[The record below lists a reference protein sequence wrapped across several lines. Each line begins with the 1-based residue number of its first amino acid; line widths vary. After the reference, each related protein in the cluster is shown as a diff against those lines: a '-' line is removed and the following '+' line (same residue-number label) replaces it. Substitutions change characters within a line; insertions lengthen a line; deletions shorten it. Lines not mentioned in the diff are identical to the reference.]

1 MALTNLNIPAQESDY
16 LLALESRLQANID
29 VEKGRVTTANTNITT
44 ANTNIGLK
52 AAKTQPAF
60 TAVTPFTNGW
70 VAGSSAPG
78 YFKDEFGIVHL
89 RGAIKSGTTS
99 VAAFTLPTGYR
110 PAVTVVFPVIDG
122 GNLVA
127 QCSVDTAGLV
137 VLWTTTA
144 NANGFNL
151 APVQFKV

>member
-1 MALTNLNIPAQESDY
+1 MPLTHLNRPAQEADN
-16 LLALESRLQANID
+16 LAAIEARLQANID
-29 VEKGRVTTANTNITT
+29 TEKARITTANTNIT
-44 ANTNIGLK
+44 GK
-52 AAKTQPAF
+52 ASKTQPAF
-60 TAVTPFTNGW
+60 TNATPLTNGW

-99 VAAFTLPTGYR
+99 VTAFVLPSGYR
-110 PAVTVVFPVIDG
+110 PAVTCVFPVIDG
-122 GNLVA
+122 ANLVA
-127 QCSVDTAGLV
+127 QCSVDTAGNV
-137 VLWTTTA
+137 VIWTTTS

>member
-1 MALTNLNIPAQESDY
+1 MTLTHMNMPAQDSDIIV
-16 LLALESRLQANID
+16 ALQAEIA
-29 VEKGRVTTANTNITT
+29 VERGLVTT

-52 AAKTQPAF
+52 AAKTQPSF
-60 TAVTPFTNGW
+60 TTATPLTNAW

-99 VAAFTLPTGYR
+99 VAAFVLPSGNR
-110 PAVTVVFPVIDG
+110 PAVTCVFPVIDG
-122 GNLVA
+122 ANLVA
-127 QCSVDTAGLV
+127 QCSVDTAGNV
-137 VLWTTTA
+137 VIWTTTA
-144 NANGFNL
+144 NAQGFNL

>member
-1 MALTNLNIPAQESDY
+1 MALTHMNRPAQESDIIE
-16 LLALESRLQANID
+16 ALQAEIA
-29 VEKGRVTTANTNITT
+29 VERGRVTSANTSIT
-44 ANTNIGLK
+44 GK

-60 TAVTPFTNGW
+60 TNATLANGW

-99 VAAFTLPTGYR
+99 VAAFVLPSGYR
-110 PAVTVVFPVIDG
+110 PAVTCVFPVIDG
-122 GNLVA
+122 ANLVA
-127 QCSVDTAGLV
+127 QCSVDTAGNV
-137 VLWTTTA
+137 VIWTTTS

>member
-1 MALTNLNIPAQESDY
+1 MSLTHMNQPAQQTEE
-16 LLALESRLQANID
+16 LLAMERRLQANIET
-29 VEKGRVTTANTNITT
+29 EKGRITT

-60 TAVTPFTNGW
+60 TNATPLTNSW

-99 VAAFTLPTGYR
+99 VAAFTLPSGHR
-110 PAVTVVFPVIDG
+110 PAVTCVFPVIDG
-122 GNLVA
+122 ANLVA
-127 QCSVDTAGLV
+127 QCSVDTAGNV
-137 VLWTTTA
+137 VIWTTTT

-151 APVQFKV
+151 APIQFKV

>member
-1 MALTNLNIPAQESDY
+1 MPLTHLNRPAQEADN
-16 LLALESRLQANID
+16 LAAIEARLQANID
-29 VEKGRVTTANTNITT
+29 TEKARITT
-44 ANTNIGLK
+44 ANNNIGLK

-60 TAVTPFTNGW
+60 TNATPLTNSW

-99 VAAFTLPTGYR
+99 VAAFVLPSGYR
-110 PAVTVVFPVIDG
+110 PAVTCVFPVIDG
-122 GNLVA
+122 ANLVA
-127 QCSVDTAGLV
+127 QCSVDTAGNV
-137 VLWTTTA
+137 VIWTTTS

>member
-1 MALTNLNIPAQESDY
+1 MPLSHYNRPGQEGEIIDALKAEIA
-16 LLALESRLQANID
+16 
-29 VEKGRVTTANTNITT
+29 VERGRVTAANTSIT
-44 ANTNIGLK
+44 GK
-52 AAKTQPAF
+52 AAKTQPS
-60 TAVTPFTNGW
+60 FTNATLTNAW

-99 VAAFTLPTGYR
+99 VAAFVLPSGNR
-110 PAVTVVFPVIDG
+110 PAVTCVFPVIDG
-122 GNLVA
+122 ANLVA
-127 QCSVDTAGLV
+127 QCSVDTAGNV
-137 VLWTTTA
+137 VIWTTTS

>member
-1 MALTNLNIPAQESDY
+1 MALTHLNRPAQESDIIE
-16 LLALESRLQANID
+16 ALQAQIT
-29 VEKGRVTTANTNITT
+29 VESGRVTTANTNID
-44 ANTNIGLK
+44 LK

-60 TAVTPFTNGW
+60 TNATPLTNGW

-110 PAVTVVFPVIDG
+110 PAATVVFPVIDG
-122 GNLVA
+122 ANVVA
-127 QCSVDTAGLV
+127 QCSVDTAGNV
-137 VLWTTTA
+137 VIWTTTA
-144 NANGFNL
+144 NAQGFNL

>member
-1 MALTNLNIPAQESDY
+1 MALTHMNRPAQESDIID
-16 LLALESRLQANID
+16 ALKAEID
-29 VEKGRVTTANTNITT
+29 VERGRVTSANTSI
-44 ANTNIGLK
+44 AGK
-52 AAKTQPAF
+52 ASKTQPSF
-60 TAVTPFTNGW
+60 TNATLTNGW

-99 VAAFTLPTGYR
+99 VAAFTLPSGSR
-110 PAVTVVFPVIDG
+110 PAVTCVFPVIDG
-122 GNLVA
+122 ANLVA
-127 QCSVDTAGLV
+127 QCSVGTDGNV
-137 VLWTTTA
+137 VIWTTTS

>member
-1 MALTNLNIPAQESDY
+1 MPLSHYNRPGQEADIIDALKAEIA
-16 LLALESRLQANID
+16 
-29 VEKGRVTTANTNITT
+29 VERGRVTTANTNITT
-44 ANTNIGLK
+44 ANTNISAK
-52 AAKTQPAF
+52 ATKTQPSF
-60 TAVTPFTNGW
+60 TTVTPFTNGW

-122 GNLVA
+122 ANLVA
-127 QCSVDTAGLV
+127 QCSIDTGGV
-137 VLWTTTA
+137 VTLWTTTA
-144 NANGFNL
+144 NAQGFNL

>member
-1 MALTNLNIPAQESDY
+1 MALTHMNRPAQESDII
-16 LLALESRLQANID
+16 EDLQAQIY
-29 VEKGRVTTANTNITT
+29 VERGRVIT

-52 AAKTQPAF
+52 AAKTQPS
-60 TAVTPFTNGW
+60 FTNATLTNAW

-99 VAAFTLPTGYR
+99 VAAFVLPSGNR
-110 PAVTVVFPVIDG
+110 PAVTCVFPVIDG
-122 GNLVA
+122 ANLVA
-127 QCSVDTAGLV
+127 QCSVDTAGNV
-137 VLWTTTA
+137 VIWTTTD
-144 NANGFNL
+144 NAQGFNL

>member
-1 MALTNLNIPAQESDY
+1 MALTHMNRPAQESDIIE
-16 LLALESRLQANID
+16 ALQAQIT
-29 VEKGRVTTANTNITT
+29 VENERVTT

-52 AAKTQPAF
+52 ASKTQPS
-60 TAVTPFTNGW
+60 FTNATPLTNAW

-99 VAAFTLPTGYR
+99 VAAFVLPSGNR
-110 PAVTVVFPVIDG
+110 PAVTCVFPVIDG
-122 GNLVA
+122 ANLVA
-127 QCSVDTAGLV
+127 QCSVDTAGNV
-137 VLWTTTA
+137 VIGTTTT